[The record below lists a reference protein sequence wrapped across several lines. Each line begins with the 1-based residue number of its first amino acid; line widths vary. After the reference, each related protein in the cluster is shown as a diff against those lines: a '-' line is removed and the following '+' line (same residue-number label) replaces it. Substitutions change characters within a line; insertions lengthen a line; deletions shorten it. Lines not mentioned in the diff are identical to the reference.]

1 MICKKCGLQNAEGNR
16 FCIVCGNPLE
26 EKSEVAIN
34 QNVEISQKLNVQIEE
49 EKGVG
54 IDIFNHPMTE
64 IEQNNTE
71 MTETLENNVI
81 SETETSSI
89 LNSGIP
95 EMSIPTPK
103 IDSSNIELKEETSTP
118 SLENNVISETET
130 PSILNS
136 GIPEMSIPTSKIDSS
151 NIELKEETFT
161 LSLENNAISET
172 ETSST
177 LKSGVPEMNTPSQKI
192 NSMNEGFENQE
203 ITDKSILVEENRIA
217 NHDNL
222 NQTIENIENYISQEN
237 SDQQNNAEIKS
248 SEIPLK
254 DKSSKSVHYFSIIGK
269 FLGRPISTIQEQINN
284 FTMKDSAI
292 TMGLISIIAVLLNFI
307 VQAINT
313 IKETTIDWNNGGT
326 TIEWN
331 FENLKELN
339 YIDILLKNWA
349 YTLIVI
355 LVLTII
361 YYVVALF
368 ARRKIKIYPILGLIS
383 LSILPTVV
391 TTFVLFPIIGEFSPL
406 IAIIILIIGFVYS
419 NLILILGTNEI
430 VGFEKLDSKIYYQ
443 LVCAILI
450 SIIVC
455 LILSETINTLS
466 SMLSLA

>member
-34 QNVEISQKLNVQIEE
+34 QNVEISQKTSVQVEE

-71 MTETLENNVI
+71 MKAIITPSVENNSIPKTNELTEIPEMGIPTSKMDSNNIGLEEKEEI
-81 SETETSSI
+81 STPSIESNPMSEIETPST
-89 LNSGIP
+89 LNSGI
-95 EMSIPTPK
+95 
-103 IDSSNIELKEETSTP
+103 
-118 SLENNVISETET
+118 
-130 PSILNS
+130 
-136 GIPEMSIPTSKIDSS
+136 
-151 NIELKEETFT
+151 
-161 LSLENNAISET
+161 
-172 ETSST
+172 
-177 LKSGVPEMNTPSQKI
+177 PEMNTPSQKI

-203 ITDKSILVEENRIA
+203 ITDKSSLVEENRIA

-222 NQTIENIENYISQEN
+222 NQTIENIENYISQED
-237 SDQQNNAEIKS
+237 SSQQNNAEIKS

-349 YTLIVI
+349 YILIVI

-455 LILSETINTLS
+455 LMLSETINTLS